1 MNYKT
6 AIEIRDAIK
15 SGETTATAVVK
26 YYLDKIK
33 AEDGKVG
40 AFLETFDE
48 EALARAEEIDAL
60 VKAGAERGRLAGV
73 PIAVKDNILIKGHT
87 ASAGSKIL
95 ADYTAVYDATVI
107 TRLREAGAIFIGRTN
122 MDEFGMGSSTETSA
136 YQKTHNPWNLDK
148 IPGGSSGGSVAAVA
162 AGFVPVALGSD
173 TGGSIRQ
180 PASLCGVVGMKPT
193 YGRVSRYGLIAL
205 ASSLDQIG
213 PLCHTAEDAALV
225 LEIMAGKDAND
236 MTTLEN
242 SEVAISEL
250 LKKDVKGL
258 KIGVPKEFF
267 ETGIDPEIEK
277 VVRKAIDVLVE
288 GGAEVIDISLPLT
301 EYALPAYYI
310 IQPGEAASNLARFDG
325 MRYGTRAEG
334 GLQESYKT
342 ARGEGFGMEVK
353 RRIMIGNYILS
364 AGYADAYYKKAL
376 AVRTAIHTDL
386 AEALKSVDVII
397 GPTSPSVAWNINEK
411 FNDPV
416 AMYLSDIYTTSANIA
431 GIPSIS
437 VPCGFVNDLPVGLQI
452 MAGIG
457 EDYKVI
463 DVASAYQDAT
473 DWNTFADNKNEA
485 K

>member
-60 VKAGAERGRLAGV
+60 VKAGAELGRLAGV

-180 PASLCGVVGMKPT
+180 PASLC
-193 YGRVSRYGLIAL
+193 
-205 ASSLDQIG
+205 
-213 PLCHTAEDAALV
+213 
-225 LEIMAGKDAND
+225 
-236 MTTLEN
+236 
-242 SEVAISEL
+242 
-250 LKKDVKGL
+250 
-258 KIGVPKEFF
+258 
-267 ETGIDPEIEK
+267 
-277 VVRKAIDVLVE
+277 
-288 GGAEVIDISLPLT
+288 
-301 EYALPAYYI
+301 
-310 IQPGEAASNLARFDG
+310 
-325 MRYGTRAEG
+325 
-334 GLQESYKT
+334 
-342 ARGEGFGMEVK
+342 
-353 RRIMIGNYILS
+353 
-364 AGYADAYYKKAL
+364 
-376 AVRTAIHTDL
+376 
-386 AEALKSVDVII
+386 
-397 GPTSPSVAWNINEK
+397 
-411 FNDPV
+411 
-416 AMYLSDIYTTSANIA
+416 
-431 GIPSIS
+431 
-437 VPCGFVNDLPVGLQI
+437 
-452 MAGIG
+452 
-457 EDYKVI
+457 
-463 DVASAYQDAT
+463 
-473 DWNTFADNKNEA
+473 
-485 K
+485 